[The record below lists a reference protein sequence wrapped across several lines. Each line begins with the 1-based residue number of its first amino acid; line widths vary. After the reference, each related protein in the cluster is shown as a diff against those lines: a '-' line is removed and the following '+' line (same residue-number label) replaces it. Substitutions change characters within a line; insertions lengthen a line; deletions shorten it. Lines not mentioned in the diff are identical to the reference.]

1 MKCISTHFSG
11 SFRHGRAC
19 EGFFTGLRAVG
30 VWPRAGDRKSG
41 NKRFPVLSGVT

>member
-1 MKCISTHFSG
+1 MKCISTHFPVF
-11 SFRHGRAC
+11 FRHGRAC